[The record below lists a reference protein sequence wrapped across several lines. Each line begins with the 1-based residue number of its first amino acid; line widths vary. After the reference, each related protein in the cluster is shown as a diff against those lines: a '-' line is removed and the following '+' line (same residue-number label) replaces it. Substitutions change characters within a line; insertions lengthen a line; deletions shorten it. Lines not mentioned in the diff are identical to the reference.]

1 MFERPM
7 CHDCEEGVK
16 LTPDGKCVKECH
28 EAGFVEQE
36 GHCQP
41 KCDYKWGPN
50 KGLGVKDVC
59 HRCETDNCES
69 CEFRE

>member
-28 EAGFVEQE
+28 EAGFVE
-36 GHCQP
+36 
-41 KCDYKWGPN
+41 
-50 KGLGVKDVC
+50 
-59 HRCETDNCES
+59 
-69 CEFRE
+69 